1 MNFSTQILTLLI
13 IAVAARA
20 LVINGRGETPYIRS
34 SASGL
39 TVGAEPDS
47 REDGDRWRAAVA
59 LELVF

>member
-1 MNFSTQILTLLI
+1 MNFSTHILTLLI

-20 LVINGRGETPYIRS
+20 LVINARGETPYTRS
-34 SASGL
+34 SVSGL